1 LSRRAAALAAA
12 DDRETAAL
20 RAELE
25 ADILSLGGGAEGQ
38 EDDEEDEQEGGALAG
53 AFGSDI
59 DSPLVAGGRRRSSA
73 SASGAED
80 LSLLRQRFGQTRIS

>member
-38 EDDEEDEQEGGALAG
+38 QEEDDEQEEGGLAG

-59 DSPLVAGGRRRSSA
+59 DSPLVSGGRRRSSA
-73 SASGAED
+73 SGGED
-80 LSLLRQRFGQTRIS
+80 LSLLRQRFGQARIS